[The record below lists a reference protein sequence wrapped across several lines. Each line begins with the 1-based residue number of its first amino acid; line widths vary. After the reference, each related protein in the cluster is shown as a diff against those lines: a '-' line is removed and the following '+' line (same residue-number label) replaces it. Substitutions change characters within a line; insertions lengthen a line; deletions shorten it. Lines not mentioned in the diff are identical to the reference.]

1 MRPSLGA
8 CLGLL
13 ALLLCL
19 AGEAAAHYVRLDE
32 ELVTKGTLT
41 VGLGLSG
48 RPFAYREG
56 GELKGF
62 EVEMARAVAEAHGLT
77 LEIKQLP
84 RAKLRAA
91 LEAGEVDAINTLPL
105 KEAAQA
111 EGLALLPYL
120 AVGNHMLVLKGNPFR
135 IFGAEDL
142 GGRTVAVTGGT
153 SAEVFARAL
162 SDDLQAAGHSKMRI
176 HSFPNH
182 RHTHIPVSMGHAAAY
197 FVHTVSAIATT
208 RDPESRM
215 MLVEGVFQA
224 EREIGLA
231 VRRKGSNIHHAIEHA
246 IAAAV
251 ATGKYD
257 RIVREASLPPDL
269 SAFKK

>member
-1 MRPSLGA
+1 MRPSLRL
-8 CLGLL
+8 CLF

-19 AGEAAAHYVRLDE
+19 GSGAAAHYVRLDE

-41 VGLGLSG
+41 IGLGLAG
-48 RPFAYREG
+48 RPFSYREA

-62 EVEMARAVAEAHGLT
+62 EVEIARAVAAAHGLE
-77 LEIKQLP
+77 LEVKQLP

-105 KEAAQA
+105 KQEAQA
-111 EGLALLPYL
+111 EGLAFLPYL
-120 AVGNHMLVLKGNPFR
+120 AVGNHMLILKGNPFR
-135 IFGAEDL
+135 VNGADDL

-153 SAEVFARAL
+153 SAEAFARSL
-162 SDDLQAAGHSKMRI
+162 SEELQAAGHSKMRI

-208 RDPESRM
+208 RDPDSRM
-215 MLVEGVFQA
+215 MLVEGVFRA
-224 EREIGLA
+224 EREVGFA
-231 VRRKGSNIHHAIEHA
+231 MRSKGSNIYHAIEHA

-251 ATGKYD
+251 ATGKYE
-257 RIVREASLPPDL
+257 RIVADSGLPPDL
-269 SAFKK
+269 SAFKR

>member
-1 MRPSLGA
+1 MRPRLGLCLLAFLLGLGA
-8 CLGLL
+8 
-13 ALLLCL
+13 
-19 AGEAAAHYVRLDE
+19 EAAAHYVKLDE

-41 VGLGLSG
+41 IGLGLSG

-56 GELKGF
+56 GEVKGF
-62 EVEMARAVAEAHGLT
+62 EVEMARAVAAAHGLD

-105 KEAAQA
+105 KQESQS
-111 EGLALLPYL
+111 EGLTLLPYL

-135 IFGAEDL
+135 VNGADDL

-153 SAEVFARAL
+153 SAEAFAQAL
-162 SDDLQAAGHSKMRI
+162 SAELQAAGGNRMRI

-197 FVHTVSAIATT
+197 FIHTVSAIATT

-215 MLVEGVFQA
+215 MLVEGVFRA
-224 EREIGLA
+224 EREVGFA
-231 VRRKGSNIHHAIEHA
+231 VHRKGSNIHHAIEHA
-246 IAAAV
+246 IAGAV
-251 ATGKYD
+251 ATGKYE
-257 RIVREASLPPDL
+257 RIVVDSGLPPDL

>member
-1 MRPSLGA
+1 MRSSRA
-8 CLGLL
+8 FCLL
-13 ALLLCL
+13 AFLLCL
-19 AGEAAAHYVRLDE
+19 GSGASAHYVRLDE

-56 GELKGF
+56 GVLKGF
-62 EVEMARAVAEAHGLT
+62 EVEISRAVAEAHGLD

-105 KEAAQA
+105 KQESQAA
-111 EGLALLPYL
+111 GLALLPYL

-135 IFGAEDL
+135 VENAGDL

-162 SDDLQAAGHSKMRI
+162 SDELEAAGGNSMRI

-215 MLVEGVFQA
+215 MLVEGVFRA
-224 EREIGLA
+224 EREVGFA
-231 VRRKGSNIHHAIEHA
+231 VYEKGSNIHHAIEHA

-257 RIVREASLPPDL
+257 RLVSEAGLPPDL

>member
-1 MRPSLGA
+1 MRSRLGL
-8 CLGLL
+8 CLL
-13 ALLLCL
+13 ALALCL
-19 AGEAAAHYVRLDE
+19 SGGAAAHYVRLDE

-48 RPFAYREG
+48 RPFAYREA
-56 GELKGF
+56 GEVKGF
-62 EVEMARAVAEAHGLT
+62 EVEIARAVAAAHGLD

-84 RAKLRAA
+84 RAKLRDA
-91 LEAGEVDAINTLPL
+91 LEAGDVDAINTLPL
-105 KEAAQA
+105 KQEAQS
-111 EGLALLPYL
+111 EGLVMLPYL
-120 AVGNHMLVLKGNPFR
+120 AVGNHMLILKGNPFR
-135 IFGAEDL
+135 INGPDDL

-162 SDDLQAAGHSKMRI
+162 SDELQAAGHSKMRI

-215 MLVEGVFQA
+215 MLVEGVFRA
-224 EREIGLA
+224 EREVGFA
-231 VRRKGSNIHHAIEHA
+231 MRSKGSNIYHAIEHA
-246 IAAAV
+246 IAGAV
-251 ATGKYD
+251 ATGKYE
-257 RIVREASLPPDL
+257 RIVADSGLPPDL
-269 SAFKK
+269 SAFKR